1 MQQEK
6 RELERIF
13 QTEAYLLFSFRAY
26 IEKVKGLIMNEQ
38 GRLQAALE
46 KILIEETLVSTRLT
60 TTVSHDKDMFCN
72 IRKNAS

>member
-46 KILIEETLVSTRLT
+46 KILVEKL
-60 TTVSHDKDMFCN
+60 
-72 IRKNAS
+72 